1 MTEEKKVGVHLK
13 LSVFRSKERFQI
25 VNIKTFEGLE
35 TPYIYAYGFSE
46 KGIPV
51 LNQNEEPFF
60 RFNGS
65 VSGHV
70 NLNVPFYK
78 GILIDNKRRVTG
90 IDAVQCMVSN
100 YGLGISK
107 EQIETKVKTLMDND
121 AKVIYFAKQSSVY
134 GMAKAYGFENSWLII
149 GKEAVLDLDYWNKFL
164 KSINSQWRILTPKT
178 RRLLRKLEYQK
189 LNAELEV

>member
-1 MTEEKKVGVHLK
+1 MTEEKKIGVHLK

-35 TPYIYAYGFSE
+35 TPYIYSFGFSE
-46 KGIPV
+46 KGFPV

-70 NLNVPFYK
+70 NLNAPFYK

-90 IDAVQCMVSN
+90 IDALVCMISN

-107 EQIETKVKTLMDND
+107 EQIETKVKTLIEND
-121 AKVIYFAKQSSVY
+121 AKTIYFYKQSSVY
-134 GMAKAYGFENSWLII
+134 GMAKAYNFENSWLIS
-149 GKEAVLDLDYWNKFL
+149 GKDAILELDFFNKFL

-178 RRLLRKLEYQK
+178 RLLLRKLEYEK
-189 LNAELEV
+189 LKAEEM